1 LCWLA
6 GNSSN
11 RESYGPHNGYG
22 VGNAIVR
29 IGFSV
34 PVTPITNRV
43 FSTVSEQAALCRIYR
58 REFDCILAL
67 LAVPFLVALKLIEQC
82 PVNTLSF
89 RLANWAL
96 PDAAQRRVDLRLLR
110 KMDKVFDIL
119 NVLPPAPTLASVTT
133 AMAWAQLPIRTRR
146 VGPAMVG
153 GRSVATNLHD
163 SPTPRPAH
171 RHEIAP
177 GLLPPQR
184 GVHGSAGSDHRSWYR
199 P

>member
-1 LCWLA
+1 VCVYGVRGLCWLA

-58 REFDCILAL
+58 RGFDCILAL

-119 NVLPPAPTLASVTT
+119 NVLLRPRKEKSKLLIGRLEEAERAIQRTVDNLYVLRSIADPWPDGEPPGQHLV
-133 AMAWAQLPIRTRR
+133 
-146 VGPAMVG
+146 
-153 GRSVATNLHD
+153 
-163 SPTPRPAH
+163 
-171 RHEIAP
+171 
-177 GLLPPQR
+177 
-184 GVHGSAGSDHRSWYR
+184 GSADRVTLDGFG
-199 P
+199 

>member
-1 LCWLA
+1 MLCVFMVLGVCVGFA

-58 REFDCILAL
+58 RGFDCILAL

-119 NVLPPAPTLASVTT
+119 NVLPRPRKEKSKLLIGRLEEAERAIQRTVDNLDVLHPIADPVAGRRT
-133 AMAWAQLPIRTRR
+133 AWT
-146 VGPAMVG
+146 
-153 GRSVATNLHD
+153 
-163 SPTPRPAH
+163 TPR
-171 RHEIAP
+171 RF
-177 GLLPPQR
+177 G
-184 GVHGSAGSDHRSWYR
+184 
-199 P
+199 

>member
-1 LCWLA
+1 
-6 GNSSN
+6 
-11 RESYGPHNGYG
+11 
-22 VGNAIVR
+22 
-29 IGFSV
+29 V

-58 REFDCILAL
+58 RGFDCILAL

-119 NVLPPAPTLASVTT
+119 NVLPRP
-133 AMAWAQLPIRTRR
+133 RKRR
-146 VGPAMVG
+146 ANSS
-153 GRSVATNLHD
+153 SVAWKRLYVQFNAPLITWMFFILLLIRWPDGEPPGQHLVD
-163 SPTPRPAH
+163 SADRVTL
-171 RHEIAP
+171 
-177 GLLPPQR
+177 G
-184 GVHGSAGSDHRSWYR
+184 GFG
-199 P
+199 